1 MTTRNYLEVS
11 KEFTRALKLAIEALN
26 ATINVVGLIATNDKP
41 SLAYARATKKKFN
54 QLGINYDLRTIPRL
68 ELEEE
73 ITRLNADSSVHGVF
87 IYFPIFFNH
96 QDDYLRNLVD
106 FRKDIEA
113 GSQYWTQNFTKMID
127 LQRTLTAPRRLC
139 CPAPLSPSSRS
150 LPRMESMVNLKW
162 ENQSL
167 ARSSRFSIAV
177 RLLAVLWRS

>member
-11 KEFTRALKLAIEALN
+11 KEFTRELKLAIEALN

-113 GSQYWTQNFTKMID
+113 GSQYWTHKLYQNDRFATNID
-127 LQRTLTAPRRLC
+127 TPRRLC

-150 LPRMESMVNLKW
+150 
-162 ENQSL
+162 
-167 ARSSRFSIAV
+167 
-177 RLLAVLWRS
+177 

>member
-41 SLAYARATKKKFN
+41 SLAYARATQKKFN

-87 IYFPIFFNH
+87 IYFPIFFNQ

-113 GSQYWTQNFTKMID
+113 GSQYWT
-127 LQRTLTAPRRLC
+127 
-139 CPAPLSPSSRS
+139 
-150 LPRMESMVNLKW
+150 
-162 ENQSL
+162 
-167 ARSSRFSIAV
+167 
-177 RLLAVLWRS
+177 